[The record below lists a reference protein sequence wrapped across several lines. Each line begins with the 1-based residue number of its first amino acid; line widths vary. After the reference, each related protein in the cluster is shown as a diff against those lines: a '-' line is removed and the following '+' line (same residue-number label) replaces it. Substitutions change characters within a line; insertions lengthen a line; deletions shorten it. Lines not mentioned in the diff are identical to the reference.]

1 MSDRAES
8 GPQRRPPPPQEPP
21 AMDAA
26 AGLLASDRAARAA
39 AQTRFDRPLVLEAGA
54 GTGKTT
60 TLIARLLAWCL
71 GEGWDKAAAETLAA
85 AGRAGS
91 EPREA
96 ASAASETAA
105 AAGEG
110 SPATGE
116 PAPAAAAPSLFGGA
130 GADGRAGDPAVAAA
144 PWATAVTAVTAAR
157 VLRRVVALTFTEAA
171 AAEMAGRAARELMA
185 LGSGDRAEWLAAA
198 GLPPA
203 PELARRARALLAAL
217 DHLTVET
224 IHAWCFRL
232 LAAHPLEAG
241 VHPRLQIDA
250 DGRLLQQVISE
261 TVEAALRPGYG
272 TPGDPHLL
280 TLAAHGCGPREVAE
294 ALAALVDGG
303 MTAATLR
310 RDPFAG
316 AAWPRLRRRLAVA
329 VAGLREL
336 LAPRLKG
343 SRLRNAAGIL
353 GGLDA
358 LDALDPLDPLDA
370 LDALDALDPLAAR
383 DAADALGPLAHGTP
397 GAPPAHAPGSAAN
410 PGAGHSAS
418 PEERVATEIAALARR
433 CAEALP
439 PNLRKHLAGWGRGR
453 LGRQERERLGEA
465 CGELADRAAAVA
477 RLLDHLDDL
486 DPARL
491 RHGRLA
497 LAPLLAGIED
507 ELRRRGIATFDSLLR
522 GARQLLA
529 NHPEVRA
536 KLRRAVDQLLVD
548 ELQDTDATQCEVL
561 RWLALDG
568 PPDERPGLFLVG
580 DPKQSIYGWR
590 SADLRAYEGFVARV
604 EEAGG
609 EVRQLVENF
618 RSAPAVLG
626 EVARVAGAVMRE
638 RPGVQPPFAPL
649 LPCERRARDG
659 GFTAGGRSP
668 VEHWVSWPAAAD
680 GEAHGGG
687 EPPLSPQVTGGRPL
701 SPATVFG
708 CDLPPAPQPGI
719 ANELEAEAIAA
730 DLLEL
735 HQRHAVP
742 WRDAAILLRS
752 TGDLEIYLDA
762 LRRAGIPFAVGR
774 DKQYYRR
781 REVIDAAAA
790 VRAVLDPGDHLA
802 LITTLRS
809 PAVGVPDAALLP
821 LWRHEL
827 PRLLTELHR
836 PSAAGLAAVR
846 RAVEAA
852 AGELPAGVPGLER
865 VAGWELSLLAAI
877 EHLAVLR
884 EAFAAEPADVFVERL
899 RRLLL
904 LDVTAAARDLGGYRL
919 ANLERFFRRLLVE
932 LEQGSGDVA
941 AVLRALREDVATGR
955 EAEEGKPPE
964 GAEDAVQVLTIH
976 GAKGL
981 DFAHVY
987 LPQLH
992 KPGGGERPATAV
1004 GSLPGAGPDGCEYR
1018 LLGAVTPG
1026 FDLAE
1031 ERRLEV
1037 EAAERVR
1044 TLYVAMTR
1052 AKDRLVLAGDW
1063 PRQPADPR
1071 PPEQA
1076 RTHLQLLAWRPG
1088 CPDLQRLWREG
1099 GGRVVEREGVTWR
1112 FPALSNR
1119 LVPAETP
1126 GGPVSR
1132 EALAPPGSIAAQA
1145 ALLAGWRT
1153 AATARM
1159 ARPFGAAASEEAH
1172 AQLREAA
1179 ATADPLEGV
1188 LEDRGDSVSE
1198 GAAADRSGGGSAAP
1212 APPTPAAAAGAV
1224 DGRELAMAS
1233 GAALHRALELWD
1245 LDADPGRE
1253 MERQRALLPAYL
1265 AAVAAGEDAVRA
1277 LPRCHRLLERFVSGG
1292 LAARLRQL
1300 AGRVVAR
1307 ELPVLLAPDPDLP
1320 DGDGPVAFVAG
1331 AIDLLYRDPGDG
1343 ALVIADYKTDEV
1355 ADADLARRTAI
1366 YASQGAAYVRA
1377 VQEALELAAPPR
1389 FELWFLHAGRVEVV
1403 GSEEG

>member
-8 GPQRRPPPPQEPP
+8 GPQRRPPPREPP
-21 AMDAA
+21 GADAA

-39 AQTRFDRPLVLEAGA
+39 AQTRFDLPLVLEAGA

-71 GEGWDKAAAETLAA
+71 GAGWDKAVAETSPA
-85 AGRAGS
+85 AGQ
-91 EPREA
+91 A
-96 ASAASETAA
+96 ASAPRETSS
-105 AAGEG
+105 AAGET
-110 SPATGE
+110 SSSAARE
-116 PAPAAAAPSLFGGA
+116 PAAAA
-130 GADGRAGDPAVAAA
+130 
-144 PWATAVTAVTAAR
+144 TAAR
-157 VLRRVVALTFTEAA
+157 AATAGRVLRGVVALTFTEAA

-185 LGSGDRAEWLAAA
+185 LGRGARADWLAAA

-280 TLAAHGCGPREVAE
+280 ALAAQGYGPREVAE

-303 MTAATLR
+303 MTAAALL

-316 AAWPRLRRRLAVA
+316 DAWQRLKRRIAVA
-329 VAGLREL
+329 CAGLRAL

-343 SRLRNAAGIL
+343 SRLRNAAAIL
-353 GGLDA
+353 GALDGLNALHALHA
-358 LDALDPLDPLDA
+358 LDAV
-370 LDALDALDPLAAR
+370 
-383 DAADALGPLAHGTP
+383 
-397 GAPPAHAPGSAAN
+397 APELEPAEAHAAAGVVDPGTATATAPDEDVAA
-410 PGAGHSAS
+410 
-418 PEERVATEIAALARR
+418 EIAATRRR

-439 PNLRKHLAGWGRGR
+439 PNLRKHIAGWGRGR
-453 LGRQERERLGEA
+453 LGREERERLGEV

-477 RLLDHLDDL
+477 RLLDHLDEL
-486 DPARL
+486 DPVRL

-497 LAPLLAGIED
+497 LAPLLAGVEG

-529 NHPEVRA
+529 THPDVRA

-568 PPDERPGLFLVG
+568 PADERPGLFLVG

-604 EEAGG
+604 EEGG
-609 EVRQLVENF
+609 GQVRQLVENF
-618 RSAPAVLG
+618 RSVPAVLG
-626 EVARVAGAVMRE
+626 EVARVVGPVMRE

-649 LPCERRARDG
+649 LPCERRAADR

-668 VEHWVSWPAAAD
+668 VEHWVSWLPAAD
-680 GEAHGGG
+680 GEADSGG
-687 EPPLSPQVTGGRPL
+687 EPLSPQADSGR
-701 SPATVFG
+701 V
-708 CDLPPAPQPGI
+708 PPAPQ
-719 ANELEAEAIAA
+719 AATATALEAEAIAA

-735 HQRHAVP
+735 HHRHAVA

-781 REVIDAAAA
+781 REVIDAAAL

-802 LITTLRS
+802 LITALRS

-836 PSAAGLAAVR
+836 PSLEGLAAVR

-877 EHLAVLR
+877 EQLAVLR

-904 LDVTAAARDLGGYRL
+904 LDATAAARDLGGYRL

-941 AVLRALREDVATGR
+941 AVLRALREDVAAGR

-987 LPQLH
+987 VPQLH
-992 KPGGGERPATAV
+992 KPGGGDRPATAV
-1004 GSLPGAGPDGCEYR
+1004 GSPPDTGPDGCEYR

-1026 FDLAE
+1026 FDLVE

-1071 PPEQA
+1071 LPEQA

-1088 CPDLQRLWREG
+1088 CPDLQRLRRDA
-1099 GGRVVEREGVTWR
+1099 GGRCVDPEGVTWR
-1112 FPALSNR
+1112 ILALSDR
-1119 LVPAETP
+1119 PEETATS
-1126 GGPVSR
+1126 GGAPR
-1132 EALAPPGSIAAQA
+1132 GEALAPPAAVAAQG
-1145 ALLAGWRT
+1145 ALLAGWR
-1153 AATARM
+1153 AAAGARM

-1179 ATADPLEGV
+1179 AAADPADPAEGT
-1188 LEDRGDSVSE
+1188 LEDRGESGAE
-1198 GAAADRSGGGSAAP
+1198 GAAGRTGGGSAGAG
-1212 APPTPAAAAGAV
+1212 AARSAASAVAGAGTAAAGAV

-1245 LDADPGRE
+1245 LDADPARE

-1265 AAVAAGEDAVRA
+1265 SAVAAGEDAARA
-1277 LPRCHRLLERFVSGG
+1277 LPRCHRLLERFMAGG
-1292 LAARLRQL
+1292 LAARLREL

-1307 ELPVLLAPDPDLP
+1307 ELPVLLAPDPDP
-1320 DGDGPVAFVAG
+1320 PNGAGPVAFVSG
-1331 AIDLLYRDPGDG
+1331 AIDLLYRDPGSG

-1355 ADADLARRTAI
+1355 AGADLARRTAI

-1377 VQEALELAAPPR
+1377 VQAALELAAPPR
-1389 FELWFLHAGRVEVV
+1389 FELWFVHAGRIVRIVAPA
-1403 GSEEG
+1403 EG

>member
-1 MSDRAES
+1 MTDRAES
-8 GPQRRPPPPQEPP
+8 GSQRRPPPWEPP
-21 AMDAA
+21 ATDAA

-60 TLIARLLAWCL
+60 TLIARLLAWSL
-71 GEGWDKAAAETLAA
+71 GEGWDKSVAETSPGAGQARSAAAETPGA
-85 AGRAGS
+85 AGD
-91 EPREA
+91 
-96 ASAASETAA
+96 
-105 AAGEG
+105 G
-110 SPATGE
+110 SPATGD
-116 PAPAAAAPSLFGGA
+116 PDPAAAAPSLADSAGA
-130 GADGRAGDPAVAAA
+130 GGRAGDPGAAA
-144 PWATAVTAVTAAR
+144 AAAAMAMTAAR

-185 LGSGDRAEWLAAA
+185 LGRGARAEWLAAA

-280 TLAAHGCGPREVAE
+280 ALAAQGYGPREVAE

-303 MTAATLR
+303 MTAAALR

-316 AAWPRLRRRLAVA
+316 DAWPRLRRRIAVA
-329 VAGLREL
+329 CAGLRAL

-353 GGLDA
+353 GALAALDAIDTLDAIDGLDA
-358 LDALDPLDPLDA
+358 IAAIDGLAATDGLAELDPPA
-370 LDALDALDPLAAR
+370 PGRPNAPAGHAAES
-383 DAADALGPLAHGTP
+383 AADPGT
-397 GAPPAHAPGSAAN
+397 
-410 PGAGHSAS
+410 GAGTAAA
-418 PEERVATEIAALARR
+418 PDDRVAAEIAALERR

-439 PNLRKHLAGWGRGR
+439 PNLRKHLAGWGHGR
-453 LGRQERERLGEA
+453 LGRQERERLGEV

-486 DPARL
+486 DPERL

-497 LAPLLAGIED
+497 LAPLLAGVEG

-529 NHPEVRA
+529 THPEVRA
-536 KLRRAVDQLLVD
+536 KLRRAIDQLLVD

-568 PPDERPGLFLVG
+568 PADERPGLFLVG

-604 EEAGG
+604 EEGGG

-618 RSAPAVLG
+618 RSVPAVLG
-626 EVARVAGAVMRE
+626 EVARVVGPVMRE

-649 LPCERRARDG
+649 LPCERRAADR

-668 VEHWVSWPAAAD
+668 VEHWVSWLPAAD
-680 GEAHGGG
+680 GEADGGG
-687 EPPLSPQVTGGRPL
+687 EPLSLAMVTGDEPLSPRAISGG
-701 SPATVFG
+701 
-708 CDLPPAPQPGI
+708 DPPAPGPVT
-719 ANELEAEAIAA
+719 AAALEAEAIAA

-790 VRAVLDPGDHLA
+790 VRTVLDPGDHLA

-836 PSAAGLAAVR
+836 PSPAGLATVR

-877 EHLAVLR
+877 EQLAVLR
-884 EAFAAEPADVFVERL
+884 EAFFAEPADAFVERL

-904 LDVTAAARDLGGYRL
+904 LDATAAARDLGGYRL

-955 EAEEGKPPE
+955 DAEEGKPPE

-1004 GSLPGAGPDGCEYR
+1004 GSPPGAGPDGCEYR

-1026 FDLAE
+1026 FDLVE

-1052 AKDRLVLAGDW
+1052 ARDRLVLAGDW

-1071 PPEQA
+1071 LPEQA
-1076 RTHLQLLAWRPG
+1076 RTHLQLLAWRQG
-1088 CPDLQRLWREG
+1088 CPDLQRLWRDDG
-1099 GGRVVEREGVTWR
+1099 GGRLVDPEGVTWR
-1112 FPALSNR
+1112 FPALSDR
-1119 LVPAETP
+1119 PVAAATP
-1126 GGPVSR
+1126 GGPARGEV
-1132 EALAPPGSIAAQA
+1132 LAPPATIAAQA
-1145 ALLAGWRT
+1145 ALLAGWRA

-1179 ATADPLEGV
+1179 AAADPANPA
-1188 LEDRGDSVSE
+1188 D
-1198 GAAADRSGGGSAAP
+1198 AAAGTRSAP
-1212 APPTPAAAAGAV
+1212 PAAAATAV

-1245 LDADPGRE
+1245 LDADPARE

-1265 AAVAAGEDAVRA
+1265 SAVAAGEDAARA

-1292 LAARLRQL
+1292 LAARLREL

-1320 DGDGPVAFVAG
+1320 DGDGPVAFVSG
-1331 AIDLLYRDPGDG
+1331 AVDLLYRDPGNG

-1355 ADADLARRTAI
+1355 AGADLARRTAI
-1366 YASQGAAYVRA
+1366 YASQGAAYVSA
-1377 VQEALELAAPPR
+1377 VQAALDLAAPPR
-1389 FELWFLHAGRVEVV
+1389 FELWFVHAGRIVR
-1403 GSEEG
+1403 

>member
-1 MSDRAES
+1 MNGRVEGGS
-8 GPQRRPPPPQEPP
+8 PRRPPPPEPP
-21 AMDAA
+21 GADAA
-26 AGLLASDRAARAA
+26 AALLASDRAARAA

-71 GEGWDKAAAETLAA
+71 GEGWDKAA
-85 AGRAGS
+85 G
-91 EPREA
+91 EA
-96 ASAASETAA
+96 SSAA
-105 AAGEG
+105 AAAET
-110 SPATGE
+110 SSTAAE
-116 PAPAAAAPSLFGGA
+116 AAAA
-130 GADGRAGDPAVAAA
+130 
-144 PWATAVTAVTAAR
+144 TAAR

-185 LGSGDRAEWLAAA
+185 LGRGVRAEWLAAA

-217 DHLTVET
+217 DRLTVET

-232 LAAHPLEAG
+232 LAAHPLAAG
-241 VHPRLQIDA
+241 VHPRLQIDT
-250 DGRLLQQVISE
+250 DGRLLRQVISE

-280 TLAAHGCGPREVAE
+280 ALAAEGCGPREVAE

-303 MTAATLR
+303 MTAAALR

-316 AAWPRLRRRLAVA
+316 DAWPRLRRRIAA
-329 VAGLREL
+329 ACAGLRAL
-336 LAPRLKG
+336 LAPRLAG

-353 GGLDA
+353 AA
-358 LDALDPLDPLDA
+358 LDAIDAIDA
-370 LDALDALDPLAAR
+370 LLQEPRRPAAAAAPDRDLAA
-383 DAADALGPLAHGTP
+383 
-397 GAPPAHAPGSAAN
+397 
-410 PGAGHSAS
+410 
-418 PEERVATEIAALARR
+418 EIAATRR
-433 CAEALP
+433 HCAEALP
-439 PNLRKHLAGWGRGR
+439 PNLRKHLAAWGRGR
-453 LGRQERERLGEA
+453 LPAREEQERLGEVR
-465 CGELADRAAAVA
+465 GELAERAAAVA
-477 RLLDHLDDL
+477 RLLDHLDHL
-486 DPARL
+486 DPVRL

-497 LAPLLAGIED
+497 IAPLLAGVED

-522 GARQLLA
+522 GARHLLA
-529 NHPEVRA
+529 THPEVRA
-536 KLRRAVDQLLVD
+536 KLRRAIDQLLVD

-568 PPDERPGLFLVG
+568 PADERPGLFLVG

-604 EEAGG
+604 EEGGG
-609 EVRQLVENF
+609 EVRRLAENF
-618 RSAPAVLG
+618 RSVPAVLA
-626 EVARVAGAVMRE
+626 EVARVVGPVMRE

-649 LPCERRARDG
+649 LPCERRAADR

-668 VEHWVSWPAAAD
+668 VEHWVSWLPAAPAGD
-680 GEAHGGG
+680 GEEESGG
-687 EPPLSPQVTGGRPL
+687 EPLAPRAVA
-701 SPATVFG
+701 AT
-708 CDLPPAPQPGI
+708 A
-719 ANELEAEAIAA
+719 LEAEAIAA

-735 HQRHAVP
+735 HRRHAVP

-752 TGDLEIYLDA
+752 TGDLEVYLDA

-774 DKQYYRR
+774 DKQHYRR
-781 REVIDAAAA
+781 REVIDAAAL

-802 LITTLRS
+802 LITALRS
-809 PAVGVPDAALLP
+809 PAIGVPDAALLP

-836 PSAAGLAAVR
+836 PSPEGLAAVR

-865 VAGWELSLLAAI
+865 VAGWELGLLAAI

-884 EAFAAEPADVFVERL
+884 EAFAAEPADAFVERL

-904 LDVTAAARDLGGYRL
+904 LDATAAARDLGGYRL
-919 ANLERFFRRLLVE
+919 ANLDRFFGRLLVE

-941 AVLRALREDVATGR
+941 AVLRALREDVAAGR
-955 EAEEGKPPE
+955 EAEEGKRPE

-992 KPGGGERPATAV
+992 KPGGGEPPATAV
-1004 GSLPGAGPDGCEYR
+1004 GGLPEAGPDGCEYR

-1026 FDLAE
+1026 FDVVE

-1063 PRQPADPR
+1063 PRLPADPR
-1071 PPEQA
+1071 LPEQA

-1088 CPDLQRLWREG
+1088 CPDLQRLWRDAG
-1099 GGRVVEREGVTWR
+1099 ERGADADPEGVAWR
-1112 FPALSNR
+1112 FPALAGR
-1119 LVPAETP
+1119 ADAAAAADGPARGE
-1126 GGPVSR
+1126 S
-1132 EALAPPGSIAAQA
+1132 LASPAAVAAQA
-1145 ALLAGWRT
+1145 ALLAGWR
-1153 AATARM
+1153 AAAAARM

-1172 AQLREAA
+1172 ARLREAA
-1179 ATADPLEGV
+1179 AA
-1188 LEDRGDSVSE
+1188 
-1198 GAAADRSGGGSAAP
+1198 AAADRSGDAAVEARSETGTGGADADP
-1212 APPTPAAAAGAV
+1212 GGAG
-1224 DGRELAMAS
+1224 GRELAMAS

-1245 LDADPGRE
+1245 LDAEPARE
-1253 MERQRALLPAYL
+1253 MERQRTLLPAYL
-1265 AAVAAGEDAVRA
+1265 AAVAAGEDAARA
-1277 LPRCHRLLERFVSGG
+1277 LPRCHRLLERFVAGG
-1292 LAARLRQL
+1292 LAARLREL

-1307 ELPVLLAPDPDLP
+1307 ELPVLLAPDLHANPP
-1320 DGDGPVAFVAG
+1320 GGAGPVAFVSG
-1331 AIDLLYRDPGDG
+1331 AIDLLYRDPGSG

-1355 ADADLARRTAI
+1355 AGADLERRTAI
-1366 YASQGAAYVRA
+1366 YSSQGAAYVRA
-1377 VQEALELAAPPR
+1377 VQAALELPAPPR
-1389 FELWFLHAGRVEVV
+1389 FELWFVHAGRIVAPA
-1403 GSEEG
+1403 EG

>member
-8 GPQRRPPPPQEPP
+8 GPQRRPPPREPP
-21 AMDAA
+21 GVAA
-26 AGLLASDRAARAA
+26 AAVLLASDRAARAA

-71 GEGWDKAAAETLAA
+71 GEGWDKAVAETSPA
-85 AGRAGS
+85 AGQAAS
-91 EPREA
+91 ASREA
-96 ASAASETAA
+96 ASASAA
-105 AAGEG
+105 MA
-110 SPATGE
+110 
-116 PAPAAAAPSLFGGA
+116 
-130 GADGRAGDPAVAAA
+130 
-144 PWATAVTAVTAAR
+144 ATAGR
-157 VLRRVVALTFTEAA
+157 VLRGVVALTFTEAA

-185 LGSGDRAEWLAAA
+185 LGRGARADWLAAA

-280 TLAAHGCGPREVAE
+280 ALAAQGCGPREVAE

-303 MTAATLR
+303 MTAAALL

-316 AAWPRLRRRLAVA
+316 DAWQRLKRRIAVA
-329 VAGLREL
+329 CAGLRAL

-343 SRLRNAAGIL
+343 SRLRNAAAIL
-353 GGLDA
+353 GALDAIDAINAINAINAFNALNA
-358 LDALDPLDPLDA
+358 LDALAPELEP
-370 LDALDALDPLAAR
+370 AAAHAAAG
-383 DAADALGPLAHGTP
+383 AADPGT
-397 GAPPAHAPGSAAN
+397 ATSAA
-410 PGAGHSAS
+410 PD
-418 PEERVATEIAALARR
+418 EDVAAEIAATRRR

-439 PNLRKHLAGWGRGR
+439 PNLRKHVAGWGRGR
-453 LGRQERERLGEA
+453 LGREERDRLGEV

-486 DPARL
+486 DPVRL

-497 LAPLLAGIED
+497 LAPLLAGVEG
-507 ELRRRGIATFDSLLR
+507 ELRRRGIATFDALLR

-529 NHPEVRA
+529 THPEVRA

-568 PPDERPGLFLVG
+568 PADERPGLFLVG

-604 EEAGG
+604 EEGGG

-618 RSAPAVLG
+618 RSVPAVLG
-626 EVARVAGAVMRE
+626 EVARVVGPVMRE

-649 LPCERRARDG
+649 LPCERRAADR
-659 GFTAGGRSP
+659 GFTAGGRSA
-668 VEHWVSWPAAAD
+668 VEHWVSWLPAAD
-680 GEAHGGG
+680 GEAHSGG
-687 EPPLSPQVTGGRPL
+687 EPLSPQATGGEPL
-701 SPATVFG
+701 SPQAISGGEPQALAAAT
-708 CDLPPAPQPGI
+708 AT
-719 ANELEAEAIAA
+719 ALEAEAIAA

-781 REVIDAAAA
+781 REVIDAAAL

-802 LITTLRS
+802 LITALRS

-827 PRLLTELHR
+827 PRLLTELHQ
-836 PSAAGLAAVR
+836 PSPEGLAAVR

-852 AGELPAGVPGLER
+852 AGELPVGVPGLER

-877 EHLAVLR
+877 EQLAVLR

-904 LDVTAAARDLGGYRL
+904 LDATAAARDLGGYRL

-1004 GSLPGAGPDGCEYR
+1004 GSPPDSGPDGCEYR

-1026 FDLAE
+1026 FDLVE

-1071 PPEQA
+1071 LPEQA

-1088 CPDLQRLWREG
+1088 CPDLQRLWRDA
-1099 GGRVVEREGVTWR
+1099 GGRGVDLGGIDLGGVDPGGVDPEGVTWR
-1112 FPALSNR
+1112 FPALSGWPEAAAT
-1119 LVPAETP
+1119 L
-1126 GGPVSR
+1126 GGPAR
-1132 EALAPPGSIAAQA
+1132 GEALAPAAAVAAQA
-1145 ALLAGWRT
+1145 ALLAGWR
-1153 AATARM
+1153 AAAAARM

-1179 ATADPLEGV
+1179 AAADPANPAEGT
-1188 LEDRGDSVSE
+1188 LEDRGESGAE
-1198 GAAADRSGGGSAAP
+1198 GAAGRTGGGSAGAG
-1212 APPTPAAAAGAV
+1212 AARSAASAVAGAGAAAAGPV

-1245 LDADPGRE
+1245 LDADPARE

-1265 AAVAAGEDAVRA
+1265 SAVAAGEDAARA
-1277 LPRCHRLLERFVSGG
+1277 LPRCHRLLERFVAGG
-1292 LAARLRQL
+1292 LAARLREL

-1307 ELPVLLAPDPDLP
+1307 ELPVLLAPDPDP
-1320 DGDGPVAFVAG
+1320 PNGAGPVAFVSG
-1331 AIDLLYRDPGDG
+1331 AIDLLYRDPGSG

-1355 ADADLARRTAI
+1355 AGADLPRRTAI

-1377 VQEALELAAPPR
+1377 VQAALELAAPPR
-1389 FELWFLHAGRVEVV
+1389 FELWFVHAGQVV
-1403 GSEEG
+1403 RIVAPAEG

>member
-1 MSDRAES
+1 MSDHVES
-8 GPQRRPPPPQEPP
+8 GPRRQPPPREPP
-21 AMDAA
+21 GADAA

-71 GEGWDKAAAETLAA
+71 GEGWDKALAETLPA
-85 AGRAGS
+85 AGQAAS
-91 EPREA
+91 VPREA
-96 ASAASETAA
+96 ASAAAETASPA
-105 AAGEG
+105 ASDG
-110 SPATGE
+110 SPAAGD
-116 PAPAAAAPSLFGGA
+116 PDPVAAAPSLSGGA
-130 GADGRAGDPAVAAA
+130 GGGGRAGDAAA
-144 PWATAVTAVTAAR
+144 AAAAAAMAVTAAR

-185 LGSGDRAEWLAAA
+185 LGRGDRAEWLAAA

-217 DHLTVET
+217 DYLTVET

-280 TLAAHGCGPREVAE
+280 ALAAQGCGPREVAE

-303 MTAATLR
+303 MTAAALR

-316 AAWPRLRRRLAVA
+316 DAWPRLRRRIAVA
-329 VAGLREL
+329 CAALRAL

-353 GGLDA
+353 GALDALAA
-358 LDALDPLDPLDA
+358 LDALDGLDA
-370 LDALDALDPLAAR
+370 LGALDPLA
-383 DAADALGPLAHGTP
+383 P
-397 GAPPAHAPGSAAN
+397 APE
-410 PGAGHSAS
+410 GAGTGAAAG
-418 PEERVATEIAALARR
+418 PRAAAMVAAEIAALERR

-453 LGRQERERLGEA
+453 LGQQERERLGEV

-486 DPARL
+486 DPERL

-497 LAPLLAGIED
+497 LAPLLAGVEG

-529 NHPEVRA
+529 THPEVRA

-568 PPDERPGLFLVG
+568 PADERPGLFLVG

-604 EEAGG
+604 EEGGG

-626 EVARVAGAVMRE
+626 EVARVVGPVMRE

-649 LPCERRARDG
+649 LPCERRAADR

-668 VEHWVSWPAAAD
+668 VEHWVSWLPAAA
-680 GEAHGGG
+680 GEAPGGG
-687 EPPLSPQVTGGRPL
+687 EPPSFEMVTGGEPLSPQA
-701 SPATVFG
+701 AT
-708 CDLPPAPQPGI
+708 AT
-719 ANELEAEAIAA
+719 ALEAEAIAA

-774 DKQYYRR
+774 DKQYFRR

-836 PSAAGLAAVR
+836 PSPEGLAAVR

-877 EHLAVLR
+877 EQLAVLR

-904 LDVTAAARDLGGYRL
+904 LDATAAARDLGGYRL

-955 EAEEGKPPE
+955 EAEEGRPPE

-1004 GSLPGAGPDGCEYR
+1004 GSPPDAGPDGCEYR

-1071 PPEQA
+1071 LPEQA

-1088 CPDLQRLWREG
+1088 CPDLQRLWRDD
-1099 GGRVVEREGVTWR
+1099 GGRAVDPAGVTWR
-1112 FPALSNR
+1112 FPALAAR
-1119 LVPAETP
+1119 PLAAATT
-1126 GGPVSR
+1126 GGPAR
-1132 EALAPPGSIAAQA
+1132 GEALAPPATVAAQA
-1145 ALLAGWRT
+1145 ALLAGWRA

-1179 ATADPLEGV
+1179 AAADPPDAAAGAEGA
-1188 LEDRGDSVSE
+1188 LEDRGESGAE
-1198 GAAADRSGGGSAAP
+1198 GAAAEGAGRRGAGSAESAESAAP
-1212 APPTPAAAAGAV
+1212 AAAIAAGAV

-1233 GAALHRALELWD
+1233 GAALHRALETWD
-1245 LDADPGRE
+1245 LDADPARE

-1265 AAVAAGEDAVRA
+1265 SAVAAAEDAARA

-1292 LAARLRQL
+1292 LAARLREL

-1331 AIDLLYRDPGDG
+1331 AIDLLYRDPGTG

-1355 ADADLARRTAI
+1355 AGADLARRTAI
-1366 YASQGAAYVRA
+1366 YATQGAAYVRA
-1377 VQEALELAAPPR
+1377 VQAALELAAPPR
-1389 FELWFLHAGRVEVV
+1389 FELWFVHAGRIVR
-1403 GSEEG
+1403 

>member
-8 GPQRRPPPPQEPP
+8 GSRRRPPPPEPP
-21 AMDAA
+21 GADAA

-71 GEGWDKAAAETLAA
+71 GEGWDKAAAETLPAASQAASASRQAAFAA
-85 AGRAGS
+85 AGT
-91 EPREA
+91 
-96 ASAASETAA
+96 ASPA
-105 AAGEG
+105 AAGTASPAAGDG
-110 SPATGE
+110 SPA
-116 PAPAAAAPSLFGGA
+116 A
-130 GADGRAGDPAVAAA
+130 GDGSSAAGDPAVTAA
-144 PWATAVTAVTAAR
+144 PAAMAPTAAR

-185 LGSGDRAEWLAAA
+185 LGRGARAEWLASA

-203 PELARRARALLAAL
+203 PELARRALALLAAL

-241 VHPRLQIDA
+241 VHPRLRIDA

-280 TLAAHGCGPREVAE
+280 DLAAQGCGPREVAE

-303 MTAATLR
+303 MTAAALR

-316 AAWPRLRRRLAVA
+316 DAWPRLRRRIAVA
-329 VAGLREL
+329 AAGLRAL

-353 GGLDA
+353 GA
-358 LDALDPLDPLDA
+358 LDEVDA
-370 LDALDALDPLAAR
+370 VDAVDAIDALDALDPLA
-383 DAADALGPLAHGTP
+383 PQTP
-397 GAPPAHAPGSAAN
+397 GAPSAHRAASAAG
-410 PGAGHSAS
+410 PVTGTSAA
-418 PEERVATEIAALARR
+418 PDDRVIAEIAALERR
-433 CAEALP
+433 YAEALP
-439 PNLRKHLAGWGRGR
+439 PNLRKHIAGWGRGR
-453 LGRQERERLGEA
+453 LGRQEQERLGEVSE
-465 CGELADRAAAVA
+465 ELTDRAAAVA
-477 RLLDHLDDL
+477 RLLDHLDAL
-486 DPARL
+486 DPERL

-497 LAPLLAGIED
+497 LAPLLAGVEG
-507 ELRRRGIATFDSLLR
+507 ELRRRGIATFDSLLG

-529 NHPEVRA
+529 THPEVRA
-536 KLRRAVDQLLVD
+536 KLRRAIDQLLVD

-568 PPDERPGLFLVG
+568 PADERPGLFLVG

-604 EEAGG
+604 KEGGG

-626 EVARVAGAVMRE
+626 EVARVVGPVMRE
-638 RPGVQPPFAPL
+638 RPGAQPPFAPL
-649 LPCERRARDG
+649 LPCERRAADR

-668 VEHWVSWPAAAD
+668 VEHWVSWLPAGD

-687 EPPLSPQVTGGRPL
+687 EPPSLAMVIGGEASAPQAATG
-701 SPATVFG
+701 AE
-708 CDLPPAPQPGI
+708 PPAPR
-719 ANELEAEAIAA
+719 AATATALEAEAIAA

-742 WRDAAILLRS
+742 WSDAAILLRS

-802 LITTLRS
+802 LITALRS
-809 PAVGVPDAALLP
+809 PAVGVPDAALQP

-836 PSAAGLAAVR
+836 PSPEGLAAVR
-846 RAVEAA
+846 RAIEAA

-877 EHLAVLR
+877 EQLAVLR

-904 LDVTAAARDLGGYRL
+904 LDATAAARDLGGYRL

-987 LPQLH
+987 LAQLH

-1004 GSLPGAGPDGCEYR
+1004 GSPPDAGADGREYR

-1071 PPEQA
+1071 LPEQA
-1076 RTHLQLLAWRPG
+1076 RTHLQLLAWRSG

-1099 GGRVVEREGVTWR
+1099 GGRVVDPQGVTWR
-1112 FPALSNR
+1112 FPALAD
-1119 LVPAETP
+1119 LPVAAAAP
-1126 GGPVSR
+1126 GGPACDA
-1132 EALAPPGSIAAQA
+1132 ALAPPATIAAQA
-1145 ALLAGWRT
+1145 ALLAGWRAT
-1153 AATARM
+1153 AAARM

-1179 ATADPLEGV
+1179 AAAVPPAPSAGILG
-1188 LEDRGDSVSE
+1188 DRGEAGAEVAVASSAGRRGA
-1198 GAAADRSGGGSAAP
+1198 GAAGTAA
-1212 APPTPAAAAGAV
+1212 AATAAAAAAAGAV

-1245 LDADPGRE
+1245 LDAAPARE

-1265 AAVAAGEDAVRA
+1265 SAVAAGEDAGRA

-1292 LAARLRQL
+1292 LAARLREL
-1300 AGRVVAR
+1300 AGQVVAR
-1307 ELPVLLAPDPDLP
+1307 ELPVLLAPDPDLT

-1355 ADADLARRTAI
+1355 AGADLARRTAI

-1377 VQEALELAAPPR
+1377 VQAALELAAPPR
-1389 FELWFLHAGRVEVV
+1389 FELWFVHAGRIVR
-1403 GSEEG
+1403 

>member
-1 MSDRAES
+1 MADEARPMSDRAES
-8 GPQRRPPPPQEPP
+8 GSQRRPPPREPP
-21 AMDAA
+21 GAGTA

-71 GEGWDKAAAETLAA
+71 GEGWDKAVAEASSAAGQAAFAPREATFA
-85 AGRAGS
+85 AGRTS
-91 EPREA
+91 
-96 ASAASETAA
+96 SAAAKPSATAGETSFTAA
-105 AAGEG
+105 EAPSAAGDG
-110 SPATGE
+110 SPA
-116 PAPAAAAPSLFGGA
+116 A
-130 GADGRAGDPAVAAA
+130 R
-144 PWATAVTAVTAAR
+144 AVTAAR

-185 LGSGDRAEWLAAA
+185 LGRGARAEWLATA

-232 LAAHPLEAG
+232 LAAHPLAAG

-272 TPGDPHLL
+272 MPGDPHLL
-280 TLAAHGCGPREVAE
+280 ALAAQGCGPREVAE

-303 MTAATLR
+303 MTAAALR

-316 AAWPRLRRRLAVA
+316 DGWPRLRRRIAVA
-329 VAGLREL
+329 CAGLRAL

-353 GGLDA
+353 RA
-358 LDALDPLDPLDA
+358 LDAT
-370 LDALDALDPLAAR
+370 
-383 DAADALGPLAHGTP
+383 GT
-397 GAPPAHAPGSAAN
+397 SAA
-410 PGAGHSAS
+410 PD
-418 PEERVATEIAALARR
+418 EDVAAEIAAIRRR

-439 PNLRKHLAGWGRGR
+439 PNLRKHVAGWGRGR
-453 LGRQERERLGEA
+453 LGREERERLGEV

-486 DPARL
+486 DPVRL

-497 LAPLLAGIED
+497 LAPLLAGVEG

-529 NHPEVRA
+529 THTEVRA
-536 KLRRAVDQLLVD
+536 KLRRAIDQLLVD

-568 PPDERPGLFLVG
+568 PADERPGLFLVG

-604 EEAGG
+604 KEGGG

-618 RSAPAVLG
+618 RSVPAVLG
-626 EVARVAGAVMRE
+626 EVARVVGPVMRE

-649 LPCERRARDG
+649 LPCERRAADR

-668 VEHWVSWPAAAD
+668 VEHWVSWLPAAD
-680 GEAHGGG
+680 GEADSGGQ
-687 EPPLSPQVTGGRPL
+687 PLSPQAIGGEPL
-701 SPATVFG
+701 SPQAIGRGEPLSPQAITGREPLSPQAVTAT
-708 CDLPPAPQPGI
+708 A
-719 ANELEAEAIAA
+719 LEAEAIAA
-730 DLLEL
+730 DLREL

-781 REVIDAAAA
+781 REVIDAAAL

-802 LITTLRS
+802 LITALRS

-836 PSAAGLAAVR
+836 PSPEGLAVVR

-877 EHLAVLR
+877 EQLAVLR

-904 LDVTAAARDLGGYRL
+904 LDATAAARDLGGYRL
-919 ANLERFFRRLLVE
+919 ANLDSFFRRLLVE

-941 AVLRALREDVATGR
+941 AVLRALREDVAAGR
-955 EAEEGKPPE
+955 EAEEGRPPE

-1004 GSLPGAGPDGCEYR
+1004 GSPPDAGPDGCEYR
-1018 LLGAVTPG
+1018 LLGAATPG

-1071 PPEQA
+1071 LPEQA

-1088 CPDLQRLWREG
+1088 CPDLQRLWRDAGEHG
-1099 GGRVVEREGVTWR
+1099 VDREGVTWR
-1112 FPALSNR
+1112 FPALSGR
-1119 LVPAETP
+1119 PEAAAAP
-1126 GGPVSR
+1126 GGPER
-1132 EALAPPGSIAAQA
+1132 GEALAPPAAIAAQA
-1145 ALLAGWRT
+1145 ALLAGWR
-1153 AATARM
+1153 AAAAARM

-1179 ATADPLEGV
+1179 AAADPADPAAGT
-1188 LEDRGDSVSE
+1188 LEDRGE
-1198 GAAADRSGGGSAAP
+1198 TGTRGGAAGRAGGRRAGAARSAA
-1212 APPTPAAAAGAV
+1212 AAVAAAAAGAGAGVV

-1245 LDADPGRE
+1245 LDAEPARE

-1265 AAVAAGEDAVRA
+1265 SAVAAGEEAARA
-1277 LPRCHRLLERFVSGG
+1277 LPRCHRLLERFVAGG
-1292 LAARLRQL
+1292 LAARLREL
-1300 AGRVVAR
+1300 AGQVVAR
-1307 ELPVLLAPDPDLP
+1307 ELPVLLAPDPDPP
-1320 DGDGPVAFVAG
+1320 DGAGPVAFVSG
-1331 AIDLLYRDPGDG
+1331 AIDLLYRDPGSG

-1355 ADADLARRTAI
+1355 AGADLARRTAI

-1377 VQEALELAAPPR
+1377 VQAALELAAPPR
-1389 FELWFLHAGRVEVV
+1389 FELWFVHAGQIVAPAAESR
-1403 GSEEG
+1403 

>member
-1 MSDRAES
+1 MSDRAET
-8 GPQRRPPPPQEPP
+8 GWRRPPPQEPLGEG
-21 AMDAA
+21 AV
-26 AGLLASDRAARAA
+26 AGLLASDRAARAE

-71 GEGWDKAAAETLAA
+71 GDGWDKAAQSLPAGASSVLDGAA
-85 AGRAGS
+85 
-91 EPREA
+91 
-96 ASAASETAA
+96 
-105 AAGEG
+105 
-110 SPATGE
+110 
-116 PAPAAAAPSLFGGA
+116 GGA
-130 GADGRAGDPAVAAA
+130 GGGSSAATPAAE
-144 PWATAVTAVTAAR
+144 VTATR

-171 AAEMAGRAARELMA
+171 AAEMAGRAARELLA
-185 LGSGDRAEWLAAA
+185 LGRGAPAEWLAAA
-198 GLPPA
+198 RLPPA
-203 PELARRARALLAAL
+203 PELTRRARALLAAL

-232 LAAHPLEAG
+232 LAAYPLEAG
-241 VHPRLQIDA
+241 VHPQLQVDA
-250 DGRLLQQVISE
+250 DGRQLQQVISE

-280 TLAAHGCGPREVAE
+280 ALAAQGCGPREVAE
-294 ALAALVDGG
+294 ALAALVEGG
-303 MTAATLR
+303 MTAAALR

-316 AAWPRLRRRLAVA
+316 GAWVRLRRRIAVA
-329 VAGLREL
+329 CAGLRTL
-336 LAPRLKG
+336 LAPRLAG
-343 SRLRNAAGIL
+343 SSRLRNASGIL
-353 GGLDA
+353 VA
-358 LDALDPLDPLDA
+358 LDALAPELQRSEPAKLSPAGGAGPPRGD
-370 LDALDALDPLAAR
+370 
-383 DAADALGPLAHGTP
+383 DAA
-397 GAPPAHAPGSAAN
+397 
-410 PGAGHSAS
+410 
-418 PEERVATEIAALARR
+418 EIAAVRR
-433 CAEALP
+433 RFAEALP

-453 LGRQERERLGEA
+453 LGGREEQERLGEV
-465 CGELADRAAAVA
+465 CGELAERAAAVA

-486 DPARL
+486 DPERL

-497 LAPLLAGIED
+497 LAPLLAGVED

-529 NHPEVRA
+529 THPEVRA
-536 KLRRAVDQLLVD
+536 RLRRAIDQLLVD

-561 RWLALDG
+561 RWIALDG
-568 PPDERPGLFLVG
+568 PLDERPGLFLVG

-604 EEAGG
+604 QEGGG

-618 RSAPAVLG
+618 RSVPAVLG
-626 EVARVAGAVMRE
+626 EVARVVGPVMRE
-638 RPGVQPPFAPL
+638 RRGVQPPFAPL
-649 LPCERRARDG
+649 LPCERRAADR
-659 GFTAGGRSP
+659 GFTAGGRSA
-668 VEHWVSWPAAAD
+668 VEHWVSWLPAAPAAE
-680 GEAHGGG
+680 GARESGG
-687 EPPLSPQVTGGRPL
+687 EPLASQAL
-701 SPATVFG
+701 AAT
-708 CDLPPAPQPGI
+708 A
-719 ANELEAEAIAA
+719 LEAEAIAA

-735 HQRHAVP
+735 HQLYAVP

-781 REVIDAAAA
+781 REVIDAAAL
-790 VRAVLDPGDHLA
+790 VRTVLDPGDHLA
-802 LITTLRS
+802 LITAFRS

-827 PRLLTELHR
+827 PRLLTELHQ
-836 PSAAGLAAVR
+836 PSAAALAPVR
-846 RAVEAA
+846 QAVEAA
-852 AGELPAGVPGLER
+852 AGELPPGVPGLER

-877 EHLAVLR
+877 EQLAVLR
-884 EAFAAEPADVFVERL
+884 ESFATEPADVFVERL

-904 LDVTAAARDLGGYRL
+904 LDATAAARDLGAYRL

-941 AVLRALREDVATGR
+941 AVLRALRDDVAAGR

-1004 GSLPGAGPDGCEYR
+1004 GRLPAADPDSREYR

-1052 AKDRLVLAGDW
+1052 AKDRLVLAADW
-1063 PRQPADPR
+1063 PRLPADPR
-1071 PPEQA
+1071 LPEQA
-1076 RTHLQLLAWRPG
+1076 RTLLQLLAWRPG
-1088 CPDLQRLWREG
+1088 CPDLQRLWQEAGQG
-1099 GGRVVEREGVTWR
+1099 GVDPDGVAWR
-1112 FPALSNR
+1112 FPALSGR
-1119 LVPAETP
+1119 PAAAVASEAAAR
-1126 GGPVSR
+1126 G
-1132 EALAPPGSIAAQA
+1132 EALAPPATIAAQA
-1145 ALLAGWRT
+1145 ARLAGWR
-1153 AATARM
+1153 AAAASRM

-1172 AQLREAA
+1172 AQLREEQAWA
-1179 ATADPLEGV
+1179 EG
-1188 LEDRGDSVSE
+1188 
-1198 GAAADRSGGGSAAP
+1198 
-1212 APPTPAAAAGAV
+1212 PPGAV
-1224 DGRELAMAS
+1224 DAQRDAAAEGESPSGRELAMAA
-1233 GAALHRALELWD
+1233 GAALHRALELWN
-1245 LDADPGRE
+1245 LDSDPALE

-1265 AAVAAGEDAVRA
+1265 SAVAAGEDAARA
-1277 LPRCHRLLERFVSGG
+1277 LLRCLLLLERFVAGG
-1292 LAARLRQL
+1292 LADRLRGL
-1300 AGRVVAR
+1300 AGHVVAR
-1307 ELPVLLAPDPDLP
+1307 ELPVLLAPDPDP
-1320 DGDGPVAFVAG
+1320 PGGAGPVAFISG
-1331 AIDLLYRDPGDG
+1331 AIDLLYCDPDSG

-1355 ADADLARRTAI
+1355 GGADLERRTI
-1366 YASQGAAYVRA
+1366 TYASQGAAYVRA
-1377 VQEALELAAPPR
+1377 VQAALELAAPPR
-1389 FELWFLHAGRVEVV
+1389 FELWFVQAGAVV
-1403 GSEEG
+1403 SPEPPG

>member
-8 GPQRRPPPPQEPP
+8 GPQRRPPPREPP
-21 AMDAA
+21 GVAA
-26 AGLLASDRAARAA
+26 AAVLLASDRAARAA

-71 GEGWDKAAAETLAA
+71 GAGWDKAVAETSPA
-85 AGRAGS
+85 AGQAAS
-91 EPREA
+91 APREA
-96 ASAASETAA
+96 ASAAAATAA
-105 AAGEG
+105 TA
-110 SPATGE
+110 
-116 PAPAAAAPSLFGGA
+116 
-130 GADGRAGDPAVAAA
+130 
-144 PWATAVTAVTAAR
+144 ATAGR
-157 VLRRVVALTFTEAA
+157 VLRGVVALTFTEAA

-185 LGSGDRAEWLAAA
+185 VGRGARADWLAAA

-280 TLAAHGCGPREVAE
+280 ALAAQGCGPREVAE

-303 MTAATLR
+303 MTAAALL

-316 AAWPRLRRRLAVA
+316 DAWQRLTRRIAVA
-329 VAGLREL
+329 CAGLRAL

-343 SRLRNAAGIL
+343 SRLRNAAAIL
-353 GGLDA
+353 GALDSINAINVFNGLDA
-358 LDALDPLDPLDA
+358 VAPELEP
-370 LDALDALDPLAAR
+370 AAAHAATG
-383 DAADALGPLAHGTP
+383 AADPGT
-397 GAPPAHAPGSAAN
+397 ATSAA
-410 PGAGHSAS
+410 PD
-418 PEERVATEIAALARR
+418 EDVAAEIAATRRR

-439 PNLRKHLAGWGRGR
+439 PNLRKHVAGWGRGR
-453 LGRQERERLGEA
+453 LGREERDRLGEV

-486 DPARL
+486 DPVRL

-497 LAPLLAGIED
+497 LAPLLAGVEG

-529 NHPEVRA
+529 THPEVRA

-568 PPDERPGLFLVG
+568 PADERPGLFLVG

-604 EEAGG
+604 EEGGG
-609 EVRQLVENF
+609 EVRRLVENF
-618 RSAPAVLG
+618 RSVPAVLG
-626 EVARVAGAVMRE
+626 EVARVVGPVMRE

-649 LPCERRARDG
+649 LPCERRAADR
-659 GFTAGGRSP
+659 GFTAGGRSA
-668 VEHWVSWPAAAD
+668 VEHWVSWLPAAD
-680 GEAHGGG
+680 GEAHSGG
-687 EPPLSPQVTGGRPL
+687 EPLSPQVTGGE
-701 SPATVFG
+701 
-708 CDLPPAPQPGI
+708 PPAPQ
-719 ANELEAEAIAA
+719 AATATALEAEAIAA

-781 REVIDAAAA
+781 REVIDAAAL

-802 LITTLRS
+802 LITALRS

-827 PRLLTELHR
+827 PRLLTELHQ
-836 PSAAGLAAVR
+836 PSPEGLAAVR

-877 EHLAVLR
+877 EQLAVLR

-904 LDVTAAARDLGGYRL
+904 LDATAAARDLGGYRL

-941 AVLRALREDVATGR
+941 AVLRALREDVAAGR

-1004 GSLPGAGPDGCEYR
+1004 GSPPDSGPDGCEYR
-1018 LLGAVTPG
+1018 LLGAATPG

-1071 PPEQA
+1071 LPEQA

-1088 CPDLQRLWREG
+1088 CPDLQRLWRDA
-1099 GGRVVEREGVTWR
+1099 GGRGVDPGGIDLGGIDPGGVDPGGVDPEGVTWR
-1112 FPALSNR
+1112 FPALSGR
-1119 LVPAETP
+1119 PEAAATL
-1126 GGPVSR
+1126 GGPAR
-1132 EALAPPGSIAAQA
+1132 GEALAPLAAVAAQA
-1145 ALLAGWRT
+1145 ALLAGWR
-1153 AATARM
+1153 AAAAARM

-1179 ATADPLEGV
+1179 AAADPAYPAYPANPAEGT
-1188 LEDRGDSVSE
+1188 LEDRGESGAE
-1198 GAAADRSGGGSAAP
+1198 GAAGRTGGDGAGAGAARSAAS
-1212 APPTPAAAAGAV
+1212 AVAGAGAAGPV

-1245 LDADPGRE
+1245 LDADPARE

-1265 AAVAAGEDAVRA
+1265 SAVAAGEDAARA
-1277 LPRCHRLLERFVSGG
+1277 LPRCHRLLERFVTGG
-1292 LAARLRQL
+1292 LAARLREL

-1307 ELPVLLAPDPDLP
+1307 ELPVLLAPDPDP
-1320 DGDGPVAFVAG
+1320 PNGAGPVAFVSG
-1331 AIDLLYRDPGDG
+1331 AIDLLYRDPGSG

-1355 ADADLARRTAI
+1355 AGADLARRTAI

-1377 VQEALELAAPPR
+1377 IQAALELAAPPR
-1389 FELWFLHAGRVEVV
+1389 FELWFVHAGQVV
-1403 GSEEG
+1403 RIVAPAEG